1 MEKAW
6 SRKEKA
12 RVQKHLQT
20 LCKNGPVDD
29 LTALLSSLSEDKVTT
44 LLQAPSGGSDHLS
57 CLHFAAAANQPS
69 VVEYL
74 LTKHA
79 FLFPDVRKDYAR
91 TPLHEASLHGHAAV
105 VAVLLRHDALVGA
118 HTTRGRTPLM
128 YAARGG
134 HTCVMNLLL
143 NAGAHVNDQSE
154 TGLTALYEAAKHGRV
169 GAIDILLAHPH
180 VDINLGS
187 HTKHTPLHIAIGEGH
202 LDAAE
207 RLIQGGADTTVQ
219 DGMGVTLWHEA
230 AGVEGV
236 AAMDLLVRYHIP
248 LHDDHVD
255 VVLARHPF
263 HYAAVEGHAAFC
275 AALLTANMVDVNLQ
289 DVDGCTGLYYASANG
304 HANVLKVLLEANAD
318 VNLASVRRTPLHC
331 AVMWERSECV
341 RLLLAHGASTTAL
354 DKDNRTAE
362 DMAQAFP
369 DVAALFRPTQ
379 P

>member
-57 CLHFAAAANQPS
+57 CLHLAAAANQPS

-105 VAVLLRHDALVGA
+105 VAVLLRHDAL
-118 HTTRGRTPLM
+118 
-128 YAARGG
+128 
-134 HTCVMNLLL
+134 
-143 NAGAHVNDQSE
+143 SE

-236 AAMDLLVRYHIP
+236 AAMDLLVHYHIP

-275 AALLTANMVDVNLQ
+275 AALLAANMVDVNLQ

-304 HANVLKVLLEANAD
+304 HANVLKVLLDANAD

-362 DMAQAFP
+362 EMAQAFP